1 MNFSQQRPS
10 ASLGAMRRLGQEQ
23 GVEALEVALIGVL
36 VIIVLLAAIP
46 LLGEGIGTAFA
57 DVTSAIENAGAG
69 ID

>member
-1 MNFSQQRPS
+1 
-10 ASLGAMRRLGQEQ
+10 MRRLGQEQ